1 MAVFV
6 DLSIS
11 LDGYIGGPNGGPA
24 NPLGDG
30 GTRLHEWV
38 FGQEAWRA
46 SQGLPGGET
55 GPDNDVIK
63 EVRARAGANVMG
75 RRMFDEGEP
84 NWPAEAPFHAP
95 VFVLT
100 HSPRDPW
107 PRLGGTTFHFVT
119 GSVEDAIEQA
129 KAAAGGRDV
138 QVNGGADMVRQA
150 LRAGLVDDLQLHVA
164 PITLGRGTRLFDGM
178 DDLRLVPD
186 RVIASAGVTHL
197 RYRVRSTS

>member
-1 MAVFV
+1 MTVFV

-11 LDGYIGGPNGGPA
+11 LDGYIGGPDGGPA

-46 SQGLPGGET
+46 SQGLSGGET
-55 GPDNDVIK
+55 GQDNDVVK
-63 EVRARAGANVMG
+63 EIRARAGANVMG

-84 NWPAEAPFHAP
+84 NWPADAPFHAP

-100 HSPRDPW
+100 HAPREPW

-119 GSVEDAIEQA
+119 SRRSRWA
-129 KAAAGGRDV
+129 KAPGCS
-138 QVNGGADMVRQA
+138 
-150 LRAGLVDDLQLHVA
+150 
-164 PITLGRGTRLFDGM
+164 T
-178 DDLRLVPD
+178 
-186 RVIASAGVTHL
+186 ASTTCGWCRTG
-197 RYRVRSTS
+197 